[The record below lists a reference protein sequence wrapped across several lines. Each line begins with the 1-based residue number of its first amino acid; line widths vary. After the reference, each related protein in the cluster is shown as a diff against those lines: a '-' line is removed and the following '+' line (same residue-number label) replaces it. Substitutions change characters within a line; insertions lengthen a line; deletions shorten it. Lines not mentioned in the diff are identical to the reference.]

1 MALSRDA
8 IRFLLE
14 GAGFKPSSDQI
25 ERTEQLYSSLDSQL
39 STLPADSLE
48 SIEPHYILPIADE
61 KKRR

>member
-25 ERTEQLYSSLDSQL
+25 ERTEHLYSSLESQL
-39 STLPADSLE
+39 STLSTGSLE
-48 SIEPHYILPIADE
+48 NVEPHYIQPIAEE
-61 KKRR
+61 KNGG